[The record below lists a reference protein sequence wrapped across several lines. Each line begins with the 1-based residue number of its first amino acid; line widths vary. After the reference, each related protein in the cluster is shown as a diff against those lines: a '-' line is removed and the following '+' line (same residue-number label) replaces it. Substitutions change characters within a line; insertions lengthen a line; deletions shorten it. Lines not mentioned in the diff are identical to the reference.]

1 MSTVSL
7 DSTSSDDAPRTAS
20 FNAVYFG
27 LELRRITRDL
37 VSMFFT
43 AVLPAFMYLIF
54 GAAQD
59 YGQESAGNGN
69 VTMYVM
75 ISMAAYGAVTA
86 TTGIGGIAALERMQ
100 GWGRQ
105 LGLTPM
111 RDGQYVLVK
120 TLVGL
125 TIAAIPVALVYLVGG
140 LTGAE
145 GELSAWVLS
154 GILVMVGATVFAVFG
169 LVFGLAFRSEAAVG
183 AASGTLVIFGFLGN
197 LFFPLSG
204 VLLTIAKFTPLYGY
218 VSLAR
223 RPLTEGYVVDAG
235 NGQVEFEPLWVAV
248 TNVTV
253 WLLILSLLAIWLVRR
268 GRGRQ

>member
-1 MSTVSL
+1 MNT
-7 DSTSSDDAPRTAS
+7 
-20 FNAVYFG
+20 VYFG
-27 LELRRITRDL
+27 LELRRIGRDL
-37 VSMFFT
+37 VSMFFI
-43 AVLPAFMYLIF
+43 AILPAFMYLIF

-86 TTGIGGIAALERMQ
+86 TTGIGGMAAVERMQ

-111 RDGQYVLVK
+111 PDSQYVLVK
-120 TLVGL
+120 SLIGL
-125 TIAAIPVALVYLVGG
+125 CIAGVPVALVYLLGE
-140 LTGAE
+140 LTGAD
-145 GELSAWVLS
+145 GTVSAWLLS
-154 GILVMVGATVFAVFG
+154 GLLVMVGAAVFAVFG

-183 AASGTLVIFGFLGN
+183 AASGILVIFGFLGN
-197 LFFPLSG
+197 LFFPLDG
-204 VLLTIAKFTPLYGY
+204 VLLAIAKFTPLYGY

-223 RPLTEGYVVDAG
+223 RPLTEGYLVDQTT
-235 NGQVEFEPLWVAV
+235 GQAEFEPLWVAV
-248 TNVTV
+248 TNVSV